1 MDVILVEWVS
11 LLLRWLHMIAGMAW
25 IGSSFYFMHIDS
37 SLKPAQDIP
46 AGKGGE
52 AWEVHGGG
60 FYQVRKWL
68 VAPDRLPPDL
78 IWHKWEAYTTWIT
91 GFFLLMTI
99 YYLGADLY
107 LIDPS
112 VRAMSPLAAGAISA
126 GALAVGWVVYD
137 LLCKSSL
144 AKNETFLA
152 AVLFVLI
159 VAMAYGFQQ
168 LFSGRGALI
177 HTGAVMATIM
187 SANVL
192 LVIIP
197 NQAKVIEDLKAGR
210 APDPA
215 LGKIGKIRSTHNNYL
230 TLPVVFLMISGH
242 YPMTFG
248 SPYAWVIVGL
258 VLIAGALVRYFYNER
273 HSGRGNPWWTWGVAA
288 LAIALTIWITI
299 ATTPTTRQRLGWK
312 PLPEPKA
319 PVELRKLAAAQLP
332 KDVDDIV
339 TSRCSMCHAAEPVWR
354 GIIHPP
360 RGVRLD
366 TPVEIL
372 RQKPAIHLHTVL
384 THSMPPNNITDMTM
398 DERRVLAG
406 WIASR

>member
-1 MDVILVEWVS
+1 MEWVS

-25 IGSSFYFMHIDS
+25 IGASFYFMHIDAA
-37 SLKPAQDIP
+37 LKPAPGIP
-46 AGKGGE
+46 PGKGGE
-52 AWEVHGGG
+52 TWEVHGGG

-68 VAPDRLPPDL
+68 VAPDQLPPEL
-78 IWHKWEAYTTWIT
+78 IWHKWEAYTTWVS

-99 YYLGADLY
+99 YYVGADLY

-112 VRAMSPLAAGAISA
+112 VRSMSPLAAGAISA
-126 GALAVGWVVYD
+126 GALALGWVVYD
-137 LLCKSSL
+137 LLCKSAL
-144 AKNETFLA
+144 AKNETALA

-168 LFSGRGALI
+168 IFSGRGALI
-177 HTGAVMATIM
+177 HTGSVMATIM

-192 LVIIP
+192 LIIIP
-197 NQAKVIEDLKAGR
+197 NQAKVIADLQGGR
-210 APDPA
+210 APDPE

-248 SPYAWVIVGL
+248 SAYAWVIVGL

-273 HSGRGNPWWTWGVAA
+273 HSGRGSPWWAWGVAA
-288 LAIALTIWITI
+288 LAIVLTIWITI
-299 ATTPTTRQRLGWK
+299 VTTPATRQRLGWK
-312 PLPEPKA
+312 PLPVVKA
-319 PVELRKLAAAQLP
+319 SAEQRKLAAAQVP

-354 GIIHPP
+354 GVLHPP
-360 RGVRLD
+360 KGVRLD
-366 TPVEIL
+366 TPGEIA
-372 RQKPAIHLHTVL
+372 RQKPAIHLHSVL
-384 THSMPPNNITDMTM
+384 THSMPPNNITDMTP
-398 DERRVLAG
+398 DERRVLAAWVAG
-406 WIASR
+406 R